1 TSNVVVAA
9 DSSGD
14 YKTVVFV
21 VAAASKKSK
30 TRKEDLG
37 GGWVK
42 SDKEVVDLI
51 DADIEDG
58 NIVNILNCAERIIC
72 LSQKSSPSYP
82 GTRATIENVHVPD
95 GNQDYLHNLCESH
108 FAILE

>member
-1 TSNVVVAA
+1 MKESYALFDATNLFVAA
-9 DSSGD
+9 VHGQQLPLI
-14 YKTVVFV
+14 
-21 VAAASKKSK
+21 ALW
-30 TRKEDLG
+30 EQQG
-37 GGWVK
+37 VK

-82 GTRATIENVHVPD
+82 GTRNTIENVHVPD